1 MATLEPLRDLTNREP
16 EGTVTACCT
25 PRASLSTT
33 LLGPSPQGT
42 ALRRVSSVPR
52 PRASILELPPE
63 ERHERLKTLGEP
75 ERLGRLPERLKSL
88 GPPQWKPRAKH
99 SPQRSR
105 AATVGPGRDGRRCQT
120 PRPQGERKPKPRWR
134 I

>member
-88 GPPQWKPRAKH
+88 GPPQWTDGLPGAPSESQ
-99 SPQRSR
+99 SPGSVWTRW
-105 AATVGPGRDGRRCQT
+105 TVDSVLSMGC
-120 PRPQGERKPKPRWR
+120 
-134 I
+134 

>member
-52 PRASILELPPE
+52 PRASILDARSTPVESIWRCLTIQFSVRRLVRWSCAGSLEPSTAHSGAGQPPWDQVE
-63 ERHERLKTLGEP
+63 MDGDVRLLGLRVTASQNPAGGFE
-75 ERLGRLPERLKSL
+75 GS
-88 GPPQWKPRAKH
+88 
-99 SPQRSR
+99 
-105 AATVGPGRDGRRCQT
+105 
-120 PRPQGERKPKPRWR
+120 
-134 I
+134 